1 MWELPALRDP
11 AVAGDQLRMVVRHAI
26 MQVNYYVRIRNVG
39 AEDVDRLTIL
49 EGRRCWVPLINASGM
64 ALTGLARKVLSRA
77 HLLPVAPLEV
87 LTLQMTGSAS

>member
-1 MWELPALRDP
+1 
-11 AVAGDQLRMVVRHAI
+11 
-26 MQVNYYVRIRNVG
+26 
-39 AEDVDRLTIL
+39 
-49 EGRRCWVPLINASGM
+49 LINASGM